1 MNKNTKMFL
10 FGAIT
15 MLVVLWTSGCNLA
28 SEQAAEEEDWYT
40 MINCECAGIAAFV
53 FYLIFIEL
61 DSDASSRKKMAEL
74 RHDLNEALSRIREL
88 EEKHAQEVEKC
99 ENNRA

>member
-1 MNKNTKMFL
+1 MNKNTKLFL

-15 MLVVLWTSGCNLA
+15 MLVVLWFIGCDLA
-28 SEQAAEEEDWYT
+28 ADQAAGEEEWY
-40 MINCECAGIAAFV
+40 MMVKCECAGIGSFLLYWIYV
-53 FYLIFIEL
+53 DL
-61 DSDASSRKKMAEL
+61 DSFASL
-74 RHDLNEALSRIREL
+74 RRDLNEARSRIREL

>member
-1 MNKNTKMFL
+1 MNKNTKLFL

-15 MLVVLWTSGCNLA
+15 MLVVLWFIGCNLA
-28 SEQAAEEEDWYT
+28 ADQAAGEEEWY
-40 MINCECAGIAAFV
+40 MVVKCECAGIGSLVLYWIFV
-53 FYLIFIEL
+53 DL
-61 DSDASSRKKMAEL
+61 DSFASF

-88 EEKHAQEVEKC
+88 EEKNAKEVEKC

>member
-1 MNKNTKMFL
+1 MNKNTKLFL

-15 MLVVLWTSGCNLA
+15 MLVVLWFIGCDLA
-28 SEQAAEEEDWYT
+28 ADQAAGEEEWYT
-40 MINCECAGIAAFV
+40 MVKCECAGIGSFLLYWIYV
-53 FYLIFIEL
+53 DL
-61 DSDASSRKKMAEL
+61 DSFASL
-74 RHDLNEALSRIREL
+74 RRDLNEARSRIREL

>member
-1 MNKNTKMFL
+1 
-10 FGAIT
+10 
-15 MLVVLWTSGCNLA
+15 MLVILWSIGCNLA
-28 SEQAAEEEDWYT
+28 SEQAAEEEEWYL
-40 MINCECAGIAAFV
+40 MINCEIAGIGS
-53 FYLIFIEL
+53 LILYWIYIDL
-61 DSDASSRKKMAEL
+61 TCDTSKRKKIAEL

>member
-1 MNKNTKMFL
+1 MNKNTEIFL

-15 MLVVLWTSGCNLA
+15 MLMLLWFIGCNLA
-28 SEQAAEEEDWYT
+28 ADQAAGEEEWY
-40 MINCECAGIAAFV
+40 MMVKCQCAGLGSIV
-53 FYLIFIEL
+53 LYCVYVDL
-61 DSDASSRKKMAEL
+61 DSGASMRKKMGEL